1 MLLVVSTGL
10 SKDQRSRIDSG
21 LLPGLHSLA
30 NHSRP
35 GSGCFV
41 IYLSQLPLHSDI
53 GHCSVIIFY
62 LDYKAHEGRTH
73 VHVLRGYWMT
83 QGRRLLMSM

>member
-1 MLLVVSTGL
+1 MLLVISTGL
-10 SKDQRSRIDSG
+10 SKDQRSCIDSVS
-21 LLPGLHSLA
+21 LPGLHSLP

-53 GHCSVIIFY
+53 GHCLVIIFY
-62 LDYKAHEGRTH
+62 LDCKAHEGRTH
-73 VHVLRGYWMT
+73 VLVLRG
-83 QGRRLLMSM
+83 